1 MTGDMLSFAALGV
14 EILLAMQR
22 TNQKLRKS
30 N

>member
-1 MTGDMLSFAALGV
+1 MTGDTLSFAALGV
-14 EILLAMQR
+14 QKLLAMPR

>member
-1 MTGDMLSFAALGV
+1 MTGDTLSFAALGV
-14 EILLAMQR
+14 EILLAVPK